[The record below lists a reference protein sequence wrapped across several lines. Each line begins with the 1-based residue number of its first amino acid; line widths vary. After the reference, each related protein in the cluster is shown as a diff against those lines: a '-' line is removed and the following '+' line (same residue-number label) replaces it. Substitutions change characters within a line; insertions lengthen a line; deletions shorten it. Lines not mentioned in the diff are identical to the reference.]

1 MIDETK
7 GAFALRGRKRRAVLS
22 LAPLID
28 VTFIL
33 LIFFMLVTQFE
44 RFAAIDV
51 TLEPGVDISELRRQ
65 GPGTESLLLTIQADG
80 MIRLKETA
88 PIALNELREA
98 LAKRIDRPASTDTD
112 KLVLAVAPEPDVPLQ
127 LLIDVL
133 SIVQESNATPRIIVP
148 GTEKGGA
155 K

>member
-7 GAFALRGRKRRAVLS
+7 GALALRGRKRRAVLS

-51 TLEPGVDISELRRQ
+51 TLEPSVDISELRRH

-133 SIVQESNATPRIIVP
+133 SIVQESNAMPRIIVP